1 MTAGKNVECKLMNE
15 QGATVAM
22 GSRDQMTRF
31 LKHHVEDGM
40 FAIEGPGINMTYYRI
55 EGVVYPCGGTQDGR
69 KMPPRSR
76 EECHQVFGS
85 SGSR

>member
-1 MTAGKNVECKLMNE
+1 MTAGKNVECKLINE

-55 EGVVYPCGGTQDGR
+55 DGVAFPCGGTQDGV
-69 KMPPRSR
+69 KMPPRSP
-76 EECHQVFGS
+76 EECSQLFG
-85 SGSR
+85 